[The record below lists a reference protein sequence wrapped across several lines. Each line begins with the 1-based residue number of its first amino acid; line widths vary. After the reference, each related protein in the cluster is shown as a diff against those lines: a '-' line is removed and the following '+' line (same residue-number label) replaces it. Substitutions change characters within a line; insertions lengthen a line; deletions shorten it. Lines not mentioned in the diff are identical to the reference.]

1 MPLTVRT
8 TRTLKATDIKF
19 TPEQIQQLAR
29 LSLDPGYQTLVDLM
43 EAACISIDTA
53 MVNASPGQPEEVLG
67 AHAVSRAAWLFF
79 TYVQKQ
85 VLYAYN
91 NRAGDAEAEVDRPSM
106 DDILQGVE

>member
-29 LSLDPGYQTLVDLM
+29 LSLDPGYQTLLDLM
-43 EAACISIDTA
+43 ESACISIDTA

-85 VLYAYN
+85 VVYAYN
-91 NRAGDAEAEVDRPSM
+91 SRAGDSEEPAPSPSIE
-106 DDILQGVE
+106 DILQGVN